1 MNEFKVYYEDTDA
14 SGRVYHANYLKYL
27 ERGRSN
33 LIYQSK
39 YNHQELLKKFNII
52 FVVKN
57 LSINYLSPAF
67 FEDILEVQTSL
78 NQLSRVKLNFNQKIF
93 RNTELLVDAEV
104 IVIPVNVGG
113 KIIRLNEELFSFFI
127 KFFFQ
132 FLQLGKIQLYL
143 FL

>member
-1 MNEFKVYYEDTDA
+1 MDKFRVYYEDTDA

-33 LIYQSK
+33 LIYESK

-57 LSINYLSPAF
+57 LNINYLRPAF
-67 FEDILEVQTSL
+67 FEDILEVQTSI

-104 IVIPVNVGG
+104 IVIPVNIEG
-113 KIIRLNEELFSFFI
+113 KIIRLNEELFSFLKTI
-127 KFFFQ
+127 S
-132 FLQLGKIQLYL
+132 
-143 FL
+143 

>member
-1 MNEFKVYYEDTDA
+1 MDKFRVYYEDTDA

-33 LIYQSK
+33 LIYQSN

-57 LSINYLSPAF
+57 LNINYLRPAF

-78 NQLSRVKLNFNQKIF
+78 NQLSRVKLNFNQKIL
-93 RNTELLVDAEV
+93 RHTELLVDAEV
-104 IVIPVNVGG
+104 MVIPVNTEG
-113 KIIRLNEELFSFFI
+113 KIIRLDEELFSFLKTI
-127 KFFFQ
+127 S
-132 FLQLGKIQLYL
+132 
-143 FL
+143 

>member
-1 MNEFKVYYEDTDA
+1 MDKFRVYYEDTDA

-57 LSINYLSPAF
+57 LNINYLKPAF

-78 NQLSRVKLNFNQKIF
+78 NQLSRVKLNFNQKIL
-93 RNTELLVDAEV
+93 RHTELLVDAEV
-104 IVIPVNVGG
+104 MVIPVNTEG
-113 KIIRLNEELFSFFI
+113 KIIRLDEELFSFLKTI
-127 KFFFQ
+127 S
-132 FLQLGKIQLYL
+132 
-143 FL
+143 

>member
-1 MNEFKVYYEDTDA
+1 MDKFRVYYEDTDA

-39 YNHQELLKKFNII
+39 CNHQELLEKFNII

-57 LSINYLSPAF
+57 LNINYLRPAF
-67 FEDILEVQTSL
+67 FEDILEVQTSI
-78 NQLSRVKLNFNQKIF
+78 NQLSTVKLNFNQKIF

-104 IVIPVNVGG
+104 IVIPVNIEG
-113 KIIRLNEELFSFFI
+113 KIIRLNEELYSFLKTI
-127 KFFFQ
+127 S
-132 FLQLGKIQLYL
+132 
-143 FL
+143 

>member
-1 MNEFKVYYEDTDA
+1 MDKFRVYYEDTDA

-27 ERGRSN
+27 ERGKSN
-33 LIYQSK
+33 LIYRSN

-57 LSINYLSPAF
+57 LNINYLRPAF
-67 FEDILEVQTSL
+67 FEDILEVQTSI

-104 IVIPVNVGG
+104 IVIPVNIEG
-113 KIIRLNEELFSFFI
+113 KIIRLNGELFSFLKTI
-127 KFFFQ
+127 S
-132 FLQLGKIQLYL
+132 
-143 FL
+143 

>member
-1 MNEFKVYYEDTDA
+1 MDKFRVYYEDTDA

-57 LSINYLSPAF
+57 LNINYLRPAF

-78 NQLSRVKLNFNQKIF
+78 NQLSRVKLNFNQKTL
-93 RNTELLVDAEV
+93 RHTELLVDAEV
-104 IVIPVNVGG
+104 MVIPVNIEG
-113 KIIRLNEELFSFFI
+113 KIIRLDEELFSFLKTI
-127 KFFFQ
+127 S
-132 FLQLGKIQLYL
+132 
-143 FL
+143 

>member
-1 MNEFKVYYEDTDA
+1 MDKFRVYYEDTDA

-57 LSINYLSPAF
+57 LNINYLRPAF

-93 RNTELLVDAEV
+93 RHTELLVDAEV
-104 IVIPVNVGG
+104 MVIPVNIEG
-113 KIIRLNEELFSFFI
+113 KIIRLNEELFSFLKTI
-127 KFFFQ
+127 R
-132 FLQLGKIQLYL
+132 
-143 FL
+143 

>member
-1 MNEFKVYYEDTDA
+1 MDKFRVYYEDTDA

-57 LSINYLSPAF
+57 LNINYLRPAF
-67 FEDILEVQTSL
+67 FEDLLEVKTSI

-104 IVIPVNVGG
+104 IVIPVNIEG
-113 KIIRLNEELFSFFI
+113 KIIRLNEELFSFLKTI
-127 KFFFQ
+127 R
-132 FLQLGKIQLYL
+132 
-143 FL
+143 

>member
-1 MNEFKVYYEDTDA
+1 MDKFRVYYEDTDA

-57 LSINYLSPAF
+57 LNINYLRPAF
-67 FEDILEVQTSL
+67 FEDILEVQTSI

-93 RNTELLVDAEV
+93 RNTELLVEAEV
-104 IVIPVNVGG
+104 IVIPINIEG
-113 KIIRLNEELFSFFI
+113 KIIRLNEELFSFLKTI
-127 KFFFQ
+127 S
-132 FLQLGKIQLYL
+132 
-143 FL
+143 

>member
-1 MNEFKVYYEDTDA
+1 MDKFRVYYEDTDA

-39 YNHQELLKKFNII
+39 YNHKELLKKFNII

-57 LSINYLSPAF
+57 LNINYLRPAF
-67 FEDILEVQTSL
+67 FEDILEVQTSI

-93 RNTELLVDAEV
+93 RNTKLLVDAEV
-104 IVIPVNVGG
+104 MVIPVNTEG
-113 KIIRLNEELFSFFI
+113 KIIRLNEELFSFLKTI
-127 KFFFQ
+127 S
-132 FLQLGKIQLYL
+132 
-143 FL
+143 

>member
-1 MNEFKVYYEDTDA
+1 MDKFRVYYEDTDA

-33 LIYQSK
+33 LIYQSN

-57 LSINYLSPAF
+57 LNINYLRPAF

-104 IVIPVNVGG
+104 IVIPVNIEG
-113 KIIRLNEELFSFFI
+113 KIIRLNEELFSFLKTI
-127 KFFFQ
+127 S
-132 FLQLGKIQLYL
+132 
-143 FL
+143 

>member
-1 MNEFKVYYEDTDA
+1 MDKFRVYYEDTDA

-33 LIYQSK
+33 LIYQSN

-57 LSINYLSPAF
+57 LNINYLRPAF
-67 FEDILEVQTSL
+67 FEDILEVQTSI

-104 IVIPVNVGG
+104 IVIPVNIEG
-113 KIIRLNEELFSFFI
+113 KIIRLNEELFSFLKTI
-127 KFFFQ
+127 S
-132 FLQLGKIQLYL
+132 
-143 FL
+143 

>member
-1 MNEFKVYYEDTDA
+1 MDKFRVYYEDTDA

-33 LIYQSK
+33 LIYQSN
-39 YNHQELLKKFNII
+39 YNHQELLKKFNIT

-57 LSINYLSPAF
+57 LNINYLRPAF
-67 FEDILEVQTSL
+67 FEDILEVQTSI

-104 IVIPVNVGG
+104 IVIPVNIEG
-113 KIIRLNEELFSFFI
+113 KIIRLNEELFSFLKTI
-127 KFFFQ
+127 S
-132 FLQLGKIQLYL
+132 
-143 FL
+143 

>member
-1 MNEFKVYYEDTDA
+1 MDKFRVYYEDTDA

-52 FVVKN
+52 FVVKKLN
-57 LSINYLSPAF
+57 INYLRPAF
-67 FEDILEVQTSL
+67 FEDLLEVKTSI

-104 IVIPVNVGG
+104 IVIPVNIEG
-113 KIIRLNEELFSFFI
+113 KIIRLNEELFSFLKTI
-127 KFFFQ
+127 S
-132 FLQLGKIQLYL
+132 
-143 FL
+143 

>member
-1 MNEFKVYYEDTDA
+1 MDKFRVYYEDTDA

-57 LSINYLSPAF
+57 LNINYLRPAF

-104 IVIPVNVGG
+104 IVIPVNIEG
-113 KIIRLNEELFSFFI
+113 KIIRLNAELFSFLKTI
-127 KFFFQ
+127 S
-132 FLQLGKIQLYL
+132 
-143 FL
+143 

>member
-1 MNEFKVYYEDTDA
+1 MDKFRVYYEDTDA

-57 LSINYLSPAF
+57 LNINYLRPAF
-67 FEDILEVQTSL
+67 FEDILEVQTSI

-93 RNTELLVDAEV
+93 RNTELLIDAEV
-104 IVIPVNVGG
+104 IVIPVNIEG
-113 KIIRLNEELFSFFI
+113 KIIRLNEELFSFLKTI
-127 KFFFQ
+127 S
-132 FLQLGKIQLYL
+132 
-143 FL
+143 

>member
-1 MNEFKVYYEDTDA
+1 MDKFRVYYEDTDA

-67 FEDILEVQTSL
+67 FEDILEVQTSI

-93 RNTELLVDAEV
+93 RNTELLVEAEV
-104 IVIPVNVGG
+104 IVIPVNIEG
-113 KIIRLNEELFSFFI
+113 KIIRLNEELFSFLKTI
-127 KFFFQ
+127 S
-132 FLQLGKIQLYL
+132 
-143 FL
+143 

>member
-1 MNEFKVYYEDTDA
+1 MDKFRVYYEDTDA

-33 LIYQSK
+33 LIYQSN

-57 LSINYLSPAF
+57 LNINYLRPAF
-67 FEDILEVQTSL
+67 FEDILEVQTSI

-93 RNTELLVDAEV
+93 RNTELIVDAEV
-104 IVIPVNVGG
+104 IVIPVNIEG
-113 KIIRLNEELFSFFI
+113 KIIRLNEELFSFLKTI
-127 KFFFQ
+127 S
-132 FLQLGKIQLYL
+132 
-143 FL
+143 